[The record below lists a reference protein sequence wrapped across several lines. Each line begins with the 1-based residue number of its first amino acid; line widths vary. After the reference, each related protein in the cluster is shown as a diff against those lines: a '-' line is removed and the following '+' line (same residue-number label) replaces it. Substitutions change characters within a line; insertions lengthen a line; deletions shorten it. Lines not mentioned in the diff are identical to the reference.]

1 MLHHTNS
8 DRLWAY
14 WQAIHPDHASFG
26 RSYKGGPRY
35 SSAPGTVIGPDSP
48 LQPFFKSKDEF
59 HTSSSIAN
67 ISAFGYSYPGLEYW
81 DKSEDQMSADA
92 KRLINQLYGPSGRSK
107 AKVQN
112 GHDNGTT
119 QYFVRIQ
126 VEASEVERPCTVEIY
141 VSGRLAGGMVV
152 MEHPSHGT
160 VHGEL
165 SLEETLDAT
174 DIRQLSSSKTVDA
187 IQSSL
192 EVGLIKVC
200 HYE

>member
-1 MLHHTNS
+1 
-8 DRLWAY
+8 
-14 WQAIHPDHASFG
+14 
-26 RSYKGGPRY
+26 
-35 SSAPGTVIGPDSP
+35 
-48 LQPFFKSKDEF
+48 
-59 HTSSSIAN
+59 
-67 ISAFGYSYPGLEYW
+67 
-81 DKSEDQMSADA
+81 MSADA